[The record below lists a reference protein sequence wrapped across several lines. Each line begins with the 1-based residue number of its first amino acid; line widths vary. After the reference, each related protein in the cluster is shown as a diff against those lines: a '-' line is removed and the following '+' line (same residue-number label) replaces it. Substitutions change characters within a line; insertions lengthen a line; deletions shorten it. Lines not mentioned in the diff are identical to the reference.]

1 MCIYIYIFAYH
12 VIGWYWVV
20 TSKSK
25 KKKQDGNSQTR
36 QFSASFMASWTA
48 SMAANFLFV
57 CSSTAILLESKL
69 LQEVGKVHLKCTNK
83 Y

>member
-1 MCIYIYIFAYH
+1 MCIYIHLCISC
-12 VIGWYWVV
+12 YWVILGGYIEIEE
-20 TSKSK
+20 
-25 KKKQDGNSQTR
+25 KKQDGNSQTR